1 MSQPPHL
8 PGPIRYCLMNGRDID
23 FQTESIDVILLIAR
37 NASDA
42 GQNPIIMTVK
52 RTQPSRAIQHRF
64 SEFVKAI
71 ASETDFLIAA
81 PSPAARAAIAE
92 LGGKTS

>member
-1 MSQPPHL
+1 M
-8 PGPIRYCLMNGRDID
+8 
-23 FQTESIDVILLIAR
+23 VAR
-37 NASDA
+37 NAFDA

-52 RTQPSRAIQHRF
+52 HSHPRQAIQHRF
-64 SEFVKAI
+64 SEFIKAI
-71 ASETDFLIAA
+71 ASDTDFLIAA